1 MPFNIKTSPTANRLR
16 IVLFLCICYV
26 ALDNLSVAQ
35 VQSQSDESLLHTVK
49 LWGLMETPVEKLDM
63 YMGFTNGFFA
73 GPRSP
78 KFLSLLNC
86 IEKNIPSAQAIPM
99 IDKYY
104 KENPQRWG
112 MPLGQEVV
120 AALIVKDGPCPG
132 KDPWA
137 K

>member
-1 MPFNIKTSPTANRLR
+1 VAAKPRFFPYLKQYKIL
-16 IVLFLCICYV
+16 VLLFVCC
-26 ALDNLSVAQ
+26 ATTNNLSIAQ
-35 VQSQSDESLLHTVK
+35 MQSQSGESLLHSFK
-49 LWGLMETPVEKLDM
+49 LWGLMASPVEKLDI
-63 YMGFTNGFFA
+63 YVGFTNGFFF

-78 KFLSLLNC
+78 KFVTLLNC
-86 IEKNIPSAQAIPM
+86 VEKNIPSAQAIAM

-120 AALIVKDGPCPG
+120 AALTVKDGPCPG
-132 KDPWA
+132 IDPWS